1 MTVAL
6 YARVS
11 TDDKDQDPETQLLA
25 LREYCEA
32 QGIPEWEEYVD
43 QASAKDY
50 VRRLRWA
57 ELHTAIRQRK
67 VKLVLVWKLDRAWR
81 SVRECLNDLEEWEER
96 GCSFRS
102 ITQEVLDTSV
112 SMGKFVLQVM
122 AATAELESAMISER
136 VRAGM
141 GRAVKQGRSVGR
153 PSLRDDPTLQ
163 ERFADILPTV
173 LDGTMNRLVAAETLG
188 ISPRS
193 LGRMIREEADE

>member
-11 TDDKDQDPETQLLA
+11 TDDRDQDPETQLLA

-32 QGIPEWEEYVD
+32 QGISEWEEYVD

-57 ELHTAIRQRK
+57 QLHTTIRQRR

-81 SVRECLNDLEEWEER
+81 SVRECLNDLEEWGER

-112 SMGKFVLQVM
+112 AMGKFVLQVM

-141 GRAVKQGRSVGR
+141 ERALKQGRHLGR
-153 PSLRDDPTLQ
+153 PALRDDGSLRK
-163 ERFADILPTV
+163 RFADLLPTV
-173 LDGTMNRLVAAETLG
+173 LGGTVTRVAAAEELG

-193 LGRMIREEADE
+193 LGRMIREVADE